1 MRKLGTWIL
10 AGCFWLVT
18 GVVAVLTVLLTM
30 NTDCSGDVIELVC
43 RERRRFYACLLLSL
57 AIAGNALWLAPN
69 PRLGLTLGAGVVVMG
84 ILVGVLW
91 ECRARR

>member
-18 GVVAVLTVLLTM
+18 GVVAVLTALLTI
-30 NTDCSGDVIELVC
+30 NSDCSGDVIELVC
-43 RERRRFYACLLLSL
+43 RDRRRFYACLLLSL
-57 AIAGNALWLAPN
+57 AIGGTALWLAPS